1 MLDCPEEKTIQ
12 AKYLIAIHK
21 VKQLTLKKLVVKIHI
36 VDLDAAFGRPDV
48 NINSIKKIR
57 KSVSIPIQLGGGI
70 RSITSAE
77 KYFDLGIDNL
87 IIGSMAINK
96 IDSVKSISNKN
107 KNKIYISL
115 DIKDNNVMIK
125 GWTQKSTLNVEGL
138 LTQYKNSNIKG
149 YIITDI
155 RMMEC

>member
-1 MLDCPEEKTIQ
+1 
-12 AKYLIAIHK
+12 
-21 VKQLTLKKLVVKIHI
+21 
-36 VDLDAAFGRPDV
+36 
-48 NINSIKKIR
+48 
-57 KSVSIPIQLGGGI
+57 
-70 RSITSAE
+70 
-77 KYFDLGIDNL
+77 
-87 IIGSMAINK
+87 MAINK

-155 RMMEC
+155 KNDGMLNGLDTIFLKNISRLVNKINNDEKNSFLLAGLQIMKI